1 MDRLGVHQFADV
13 WIAVL
18 AGLAEE
24 RGSELGGPASTR
36 LERSCWIGLGRTVAS
51 QTRSGLSFRR
61 ATFGGLESEP
71 SADDRSQANGGAFRE
86 RHEPM
91 SR

>member
-13 WIAVL
+13 RIAVL

-36 LERSCWIGLGRTVAS
+36 LERSCWIGLGRTVPAKLVRDLAFAE
-51 QTRSGLSFRR
+51 QLSAGSKVNRR
-61 ATFGGLESEP
+61 PMTGHRLTVAPFV
-71 SADDRSQANGGAFRE
+71 NGMNR
-86 RHEPM
+86 
-91 SR
+91 

>member
-13 WIAVL
+13 RIAVL

-51 QTRSGLSFRR
+51 TKLVRDLAFAEQLSAGSKVNRR
-61 ATFGGLESEP
+61 PMTGHRLTEVAPFV
-71 SADDRSQANGGAFRE
+71 NGMNR
-86 RHEPM
+86 
-91 SR
+91 